1 MDSDPSCIIFNWNV
15 RGLNNP
21 ARKQVVRD
29 LIQEHHTTIVC
40 LQETKLQLVTDVV
53 VTETLGSKF
62 ATNHVSL
69 PADGTHRGILLACS
83 QDD

>member
-1 MDSDPSCIIFNWNV
+1 
-15 RGLNNP
+15 
-21 ARKQVVRD
+21 
-29 LIQEHHTTIVC
+29 
-40 LQETKLQLVTDVV
+40 